1 MIQFKIAAQNVLKH
15 KLSSA
20 VLITIFAVAAFVL
33 YWSFGF
39 CNFVITVIDGFSRDS
54 YGDIAFLTDYA
65 DAGKMK
71 ELLRFP
77 EIEKVVCEREIAVL
91 FDNPQ
96 ASTMSVL
103 VELTDENRQRLYR
116 YIRPVAGRL
125 PEKPDELLITD
136 FKQKGVY
143 TIGDRLFATVTTP
156 DKVINALEYTVVGIA
171 KTTGF
176 KAVGYGF
183 MVTRESMNKL
193 INSGSQ
199 ANLVYLFLKKEFQ
212 TAAQTE
218 ALRGR
223 AGRSLLAGGID
234 IKESWTTLERNE
246 KMSLF
251 SLAVK
256 GVRLVMLCIMFS
268 LVGAVIAAAVWIYSF
283 KRRKEIWTYVSL
295 GMKDRAIT
303 LTFTIEYWLIAA
315 IGTVI
320 GGSTGYASSCLADAA
335 NIWLTFSY
343 TVTTPLRAQ
352 FGPADAAVVALFVVA
367 TVFLWIQA
375 PLRTIIRAVPFSY

>member
-20 VLITIFAVAAFVL
+20 VLISIFAVTAFVL

-39 CNFVITVIDGFSRDS
+39 CNFVITVIDDFSRDS

-71 ELLRFP
+71 GLLRFP
-77 EIEKVVCEREIAVL
+77 EIEKVVAEREIAVL

-103 VELTDENRQRLYR
+103 VELTDENRHRLYR

-143 TIGDRLFATVTTP
+143 KIGDRLFATVTTP
-156 DKVINALEYTVVGIA
+156 DKVINALEFTVVGIA
-171 KTTGF
+171 KTTAF

-183 MVTRESMNKL
+183 MVTRESMNRL

-212 TAAQTE
+212 TAPHTE
-218 ALRGR
+218 ALRSR
-223 AGRSLLAGGID
+223 ARQSLSAGGIEV
-234 IKESWTTLERNE
+234 KESWTTLERNE
-246 KMSLF
+246 KMSIF
-251 SLAVK
+251 SLTVK
-256 GVRLVMLCIMFS
+256 GVRLIMLCIMFS

-283 KRRKEIWTYVSL
+283 KRRREIWTYVSL

-303 LTFTIEYWLIAA
+303 LTFTLEYWLIAA

-320 GGSTGYASSCLADAA
+320 GGSTGYASSRLADAA
-335 NIWLTFSY
+335 NVWLTFSY

-352 FGPADAAVVALFVVA
+352 FGPADAIVVALFVSA

-375 PLRTIIRAVPFSY
+375 PLRKIIRAVPFSY